1 MACVYFRGIEMTQVV
16 ATTSQQA
23 PLHAFA
29 SKYVR
34 YSDLVDALKVSRVTI
49 YRWTLLPDFP
59 KPIKR
64 GNTVLFNAEL
74 VDEWL
79 NSVEA

>member
-1 MACVYFRGIEMTQVV
+1 MTQ
-16 ATTSQQA
+16 ATEATSQQF
-23 PLHAFA
+23 PRHAFA

-34 YSDLVDALKVSRVTI
+34 YSDLVEALNGSRVTI

-59 KPIKR
+59 APIKR

-74 VDEWL
+74 VDAWL
-79 NSVEA
+79 NGEVQA